1 MCSHVHSCETCRTSD
16 NCVHL
21 FKMIDVNDDFEMKT
35 LEALHMIE
43 EIPQLNKQLK
53 DEGISTI
60 LNIF

>member
-1 MCSHVHSCETCRTSD
+1 
-16 NCVHL
+16 
-21 FKMIDVNDDFEMKT
+21 MIDVNDDFEMKT